1 MELIEEILRSSCE
14 NIDSFSKAIG
24 YSWNISQDTLKNYIL
39 ANISILMVR
48 TPLLKNKFNKLYSSD
63 KLKYYNAAMSS
74 NCINHIIITQGS
86 LEQEIEARKALGVL
100 LIAEQDYNLRNDVIN
115 LLRKSYPIVFNAVKK
130 HDKRNL
136 AKGYLKMDEVT
147 RLTDGRLSGA
157 LYFYFG
163 IYRCNESIDQG
174 FLKSILDDMI
184 FFEFRAPMTRVIDKE
199 LDLHK
204 SELHEIKSLLKREY
218 GNINSY
224 KDILNNKIKEVSQFG
239 EITEN
244 LFIINKLDINSLFY
258 NLNFFN
264 IDEIILSYIKANSPK
279 LDLQVLLQTII
290 NGIFIKSLITEYKK
304 SRTLYF
310 NNNEETMFFKT
321 NLLEEKLSAA
331 AEENIA
337 LLAKVKLLE
346 EEKELFA
353 KVLNNEKNNINK
365 NHKLEVLSMQS
376 TINDLKEQVI
386 LEREYKD
393 ELTELREFIFKKQNQ
408 YIPPISEKTL
418 DYYISL
424 KKLIIIGGT
433 RDWRR
438 KFREKYPHLRTLT
451 GFNSSFDTNILIN
464 YDFVFFY
471 TGFMDHATYYRAINF
486 IRIHQIKFGYIGKT
500 NIELVEYEL
509 IDELKK
515 HNINL

>member
-1 MELIEEILRSSCE
+1 MEFIEENLSSSCE
-14 NIDSFSKAIG
+14 NIDSFSRDVGIK
-24 YSWNISQDTLKNYIL
+24 WNMSQDTLKNYIL

-48 TPLLKNKFNKLYSSD
+48 NPEIKNRFNKLYFRD
-63 KLKYYNAAMSS
+63 KLKYYNAAISS
-74 NCINHIIITQGS
+74 TCINHIIITQGN
-86 LEQEIEARKALGVL
+86 LEQEIESRKALGIL

-130 HDKRNL
+130 HDKRSL
-136 AKGYLKMDEVT
+136 AKGYLKMDEAT
-147 RLTDGRLSGA
+147 KIAEGRLYGA

-163 IYRCNESIDQG
+163 IYRCSESIDQG

-184 FFEFRAPMTRVIDKE
+184 FFEFRAPITRVIDKE

-224 KDILNNKIKEVSQFG
+224 KDIINNETEEISLFG
-239 EITEN
+239 EIIDN

-264 IDEIILSYIKANSPK
+264 IDEMILAYIKANSPK
-279 LDLQVLLQTII
+279 LDLKVLLQTIL
-290 NGIFIKSLITEYKK
+290 NGIFIKSLITEYKR

-321 NLLEEKLSAA
+321 NLLEEKLSAVE
-331 AEENIA
+331 EENIT

-346 EEKELFA
+346 EEKEQFVNL
-353 KVLNNEKNNINK
+353 LNNEKNNINK
-365 NHKLEVLSMQS
+365 SHKSEVLSMQNI
-376 TINDLKEQVI
+376 INDLKGQVI
-386 LEREYKD
+386 LEREYKG
-393 ELTELREFIFKKQNQ
+393 ELTELREFIFEAQNK
-408 YIPPISEKTL
+408 YIPPTSEKTL
-418 DYYISL
+418 DCYISI

-433 RDWRR
+433 REWRR
-438 KFREKYPHLRTLT
+438 RFREKYPELRTLT

-486 IRIHQIKFGYIGKT
+486 IRMHQIKFGYIGKT
-500 NIELVEYEL
+500 NMELVEYEL

-515 HNINL
+515 HDFNL